1 MKMKEDIKPVTYMKT
16 HSSDLINTVSKN
28 KRPVVITQKGE
39 AKAVLMDVESYEK
52 QKETLLMLKVVAEG
66 EKDIKK
72 GRVIEQDK
80 LFSEIERKF
89 GLKK

>member
-1 MKMKEDIKPVTYMKT
+1 MKT
-16 HSSDLINTVSKN
+16 HSSDLINAVSKN

-80 LFSEIERKF
+80 LFSEIDRKF